1 MGILASL
8 TSALT
13 AFNPSSVDVDSEEE
27 MYNAIV
33 KIMGKFPVLVAWAMR
48 KKQGLPLNYGS
59 KSLGYVFTLSEEV
72 AKLSLFTNIIN
83 VIIII
88 FIKFFILKKPIYF

>member
-1 MGILASL
+1 MHFQRHAHPMGVLSSL

-13 AFNPSSVDVDSEEE
+13 AFNPVFVNVDSKED

-33 KIMGKFPVLVAWAMR
+33 KIMGKFPVLVAWTMR

-59 KSLGYVFTLSEEV
+59 KS
-72 AKLSLFTNIIN
+72 
-83 VIIII
+83 
-88 FIKFFILKKPIYF
+88 

>member
-1 MGILASL
+1 MHFQRQHIQWVILSSL

-13 AFNPSSVDVDSEEE
+13 AFNPTSVNVDSEEE

-33 KIMGKFPVLVAWAMR
+33 KIMGKFPVLVAWTMR

-59 KSLGYVFTLSEEV
+59 K
-72 AKLSLFTNIIN
+72 
-83 VIIII
+83 I
-88 FIKFFILKKPIYF
+88 FRLCRKHYENDV